1 MSLDGWSNIHNE
13 SLICT
18 SVITTSGDT
27 FLTSTVDSSEHSH
40 TAEYLCDVAK
50 KSISEC
56 KEKFNVNVHS
66 FVTDN
71 ARNVKKM
78 RKELAKSDDFDI
90 IYYGC
95 SAHILNI
102 LAKDVECPSISKN
115 VIKIAKYFKYTH
127 LPNAWYKK
135 NDGKLIVIPQAVR
148 WNTMFDTLKSFSDNR
163 GKLVQVCQDHKHEID
178 KDIFNLV
185 NDVNLMVNC
194 TDYINILKPI
204 ADALDEMQKDQ
215 TTI

>member
-1 MSLDGWSNIHNE
+1 MLRPGYTPPSERRLAGELLDALHKKVVEETKEILSGETVTMSLDGWSNIHNE

-78 RKELAKSDDFDI
+78 REELAKSDDFDI

-95 SAHILNI
+95 SAHILNL

-135 NDGKLIVIPQAVR
+135 
-148 WNTMFDTLKSFSDNR
+148 
-163 GKLVQVCQDHKHEID
+163 
-178 KDIFNLV
+178 
-185 NDVNLMVNC
+185 MVESC
-194 TDYINILKPI
+194 
-204 ADALDEMQKDQ
+204 
-215 TTI
+215 